1 MVEIQWICFLAEELG
16 GAVMTQGWESLELL
30 AHWGSSKL
38 QGHGGQMFRVSH
50 SLSVRWQ
57 DLRRWLSFLPHR
69 GL

>member
-1 MVEIQWICFLAEELG
+1 
-16 GAVMTQGWESLELL
+16 MTQGWESLELL